1 MIKQQNICNRRV
13 ISEHRVIN
21 ILEVGAFSIRD
32 LIFIFLSHSLVQIV
46 ILSFTHCKETIELS
60 IQKNDQKRLLY
71 PLEKALLQRLARI
84 HMTRSK
90 GFNSIICFIIPV
102 SNKFL

>member
-71 PLEKALLQRLARI
+71 PLEKALPV
-84 HMTRSK
+84 TK
-90 GFNSIICFIIPV
+90 TGKNSYD
-102 SNKFL
+102 